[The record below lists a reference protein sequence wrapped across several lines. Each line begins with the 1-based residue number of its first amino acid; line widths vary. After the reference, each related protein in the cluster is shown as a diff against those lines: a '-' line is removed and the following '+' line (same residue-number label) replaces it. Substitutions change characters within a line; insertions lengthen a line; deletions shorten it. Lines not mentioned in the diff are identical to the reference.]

1 MVFNR
6 QTGLRY
12 DGALHISL
20 NYANVISG
28 EPAGIR
34 LLYSAIRKRIA
45 DGRKMAA
52 AEQEHNRNIE
62 FSTTLPIN
70 VRTPHKQAVQVR
82 RDKVYTSLPMNT
94 GGTKKRKPGLRRE
107 VLRVRSRIVL

>member
-1 MVFNR
+1 
-6 QTGLRY
+6 
-12 DGALHISL
+12 
-20 NYANVISG
+20 
-28 EPAGIR
+28 
-34 LLYSAIRKRIA
+34 
-45 DGRKMAA
+45 MAA
-52 AEQEHNRNIE
+52 ARQEHNRNAG

-70 VRTPHKQAVQVR
+70 VRTTYKQAVQVR